1 MTNDEK
7 AQRAL
12 AALDPI
18 RIANRLQQRR
28 KQAINNARV
37 TDMSRSLLVEIQKDL
52 LPNERVTIYH
62 VSHMLNR
69 FGVPHFRSYD
79 KKRFN
84 GITFAFVSTGETN
97 SPVKI
102 YTAFCDKSDTYSR
115 KLGRLEVLDR
125 IQKDLISTKKG
136 TPISEHN
143 PILLDTVA
151 AFKYLNPLSG
161 NVNKQSIV
169 RAAID
174 WYITTHVNKP
184 KKVQKSVEYTRSQV
198 AEAEKAL
205 VSKAEKDLRNIAD
218 LRVVYS
224 HTAPDSLGFNVP
236 LAIRRLEDPNYR
248 AIRETTKVKLALA
261 ATQRNSVL
269 SEEVV
274 ESLKE
279 VLESS
284 SVEVHRHKDD
294 KPNRVNARM
303 FALRKFVKTNF

>member
-18 RIANRLQQRR
+18 RIAKRLQQRR

-52 LPNERVTIYH
+52 LPNERVTVYH

-84 GITFAFVSTGETN
+84 GITFAFVSTDKVKA
-97 SPVKI
+97 PVKI
-102 YTAFCDKSDTYSR
+102 YTAFCSKSDTYSR
-115 KLGRLEVLDR
+115 KLGRLEVLDS
-125 IQKDLISTKKG
+125 IQKDLSNTKKG
-136 TPISEHN
+136 IVSKHK
-143 PILLDTVA
+143 PILLNHEE
-151 AFKYLNPLSG
+151 AFKYLDPFKVKKS
-161 NVNKQSIV
+161 SIV
-169 RAAID
+169 RATVD

-184 KKVQKSVEYTRSQV
+184 KKVQKSVKYTRSQV

-224 HTAPDSLGFNVP
+224 HTAPDSLGFNLP
-236 LAIRRLEDPNYR
+236 LAIRRIEDPNYR

-261 ATQRNSVL
+261 ATQRNSEL

>member
-125 IQKDLISTKKG
+125 IQKDLISTKKVLLFLS
-136 TPISEHN
+136 TIQFFW
-143 PILLDTVA
+143 ILLLL
-151 AFKYLNPLSG
+151 LNTL
-161 NVNKQSIV
+161 I
-169 RAAID
+169 
-174 WYITTHVNKP
+174 H
-184 KKVQKSVEYTRSQV
+184 
-198 AEAEKAL
+198 
-205 VSKAEKDLRNIAD
+205 
-218 LRVVYS
+218 
-224 HTAPDSLGFNVP
+224 
-236 LAIRRLEDPNYR
+236 
-248 AIRETTKVKLALA
+248 
-261 ATQRNSVL
+261 
-269 SEEVV
+269 
-274 ESLKE
+274 
-279 VLESS
+279 
-284 SVEVHRHKDD
+284 
-294 KPNRVNARM
+294 
-303 FALRKFVKTNF
+303 

>member
-1 MTNDEK
+1 MTNEEK
-7 AQRAL
+7 ANSAL
-12 AALDPI
+12 ANLDPI
-18 RIANRLQQRR
+18 EVAKRLQQRR

-37 TDMSRSLLVEIQKDL
+37 TDLSRALLVEIQKDL
-52 LPNERVTIYH
+52 LPNERVMIYH

-69 FGVPHFRSYD
+69 FGLSHFRSYD

-84 GITFAFVSTGETN
+84 GITFAFISTGEVN
-97 SPVKI
+97 AEVKI
-102 YTAFCDKSDTYSR
+102 YAAFCDKSDTYSR

-125 IQKDLISTKKG
+125 IQKDLLNKKKG
-136 TPISEHN
+136 KIVSKHN
-143 PILLDTVA
+143 PIILDTDA
-151 AFKYLNPLSG
+151 AFKYLDPLSG

-261 ATQRNSVL
+261 ATQRNSEL

-274 ESLKE
+274 ASLKE
-279 VLESS
+279 VLESV